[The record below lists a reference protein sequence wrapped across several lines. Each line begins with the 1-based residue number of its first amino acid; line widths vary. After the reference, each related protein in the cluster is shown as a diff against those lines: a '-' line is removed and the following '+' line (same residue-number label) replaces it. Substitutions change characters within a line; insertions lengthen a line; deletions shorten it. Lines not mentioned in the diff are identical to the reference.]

1 MNGIV
6 NKFFLAGDKCM
17 YPEMHLQQPRL
28 IYSAYHPF
36 PKAKERMKQL
46 KKQEIQDIFIKTN

>member
-6 NKFFLAGDKCM
+6 NKFFLAGDKYM
-17 YPEMHLQQPRL
+17 PEMHLRQPRL

-36 PKAKERMKQL
+36 TKTKERIKQL
-46 KKQEIQDIFIKTN
+46 KKQKIQDTFIKTN

>member
-6 NKFFLAGDKCM
+6 NKFFLAGDKYM
-17 YPEMHLQQPRL
+17 PEMHLQQPRL

-36 PKAKERMKQL
+36 TKTKERMKWYQHGMPY
-46 KKQEIQDIFIKTN
+46 

>member
-6 NKFFLAGDKCM
+6 NTFFLAGDKYM
-17 YPEMHLQQPRL
+17 PEMHLRQPRL

-36 PKAKERMKQL
+36 TKTKERIKQL